1 MVCYI
6 HSTWTNTNSN
16 DVCLHLLDQLR
27 PIAPSHLTTILEL
40 LLTNLVSRSLSYT
53 AAPVEDLVLCLDEGH
68 DINRKVTRE
77 VMSWFGHINE
87 DGNWSMDVEGVI
99 REVGLGILRS
109 YRVRCPES

>member
-1 MVCYI
+1 M
-6 HSTWTNTNSN
+6 
-16 DVCLHLLDQLR
+16 
-27 PIAPSHLTTILEL
+27 
-40 LLTNLVSRSLSYT
+40 
-53 AAPVEDLVLCLDEGH
+53 LCLDEGH